1 MITKYLTK
9 SFYINLCIVFSIYI
23 LDRISKI
30 YIIYLD
36 KQILDS
42 NIFESAFL
50 NITLIWNK
58 GIAFGFFS
66 FDEIYFYNLLSII
79 IAVVI
84 VALLVMAVKTIGFR
98 RYYLFMIIGGA
109 LGNLHDR
116 IFSFAVPDFIDFHIG
131 SFHWFI
137 FNVSD
142 IFISLGVIGMII
154 SELINDKAND
164 KV

>member
-58 GIAFGFFS
+58 GIAFGLFS

-154 SELINDKAND
+154 SELINDNAND

>member
-36 KQILDS
+36 KQILES

-58 GIAFGFFS
+58 GIAFGLFS

-154 SELINDKAND
+154 SELINDNAND

>member
-58 GIAFGFFS
+58 GIAFGLFS

-79 IAVVI
+79 
-84 VALLVMAVKTIGFR
+84 M
-98 RYYLFMIIGGA
+98 
-109 LGNLHDR
+109 
-116 IFSFAVPDFIDFHIG
+116 
-131 SFHWFI
+131 
-137 FNVSD
+137 VSCQ
-142 IFISLGVIGMII
+142 
-154 SELINDKAND
+154 
-164 KV
+164 

>member
-1 MITKYLTK
+1 MITKYLSK

-36 KQILDS
+36 KQILES

-58 GIAFGFFS
+58 GIAFGLFS

-84 VALLVMAVKTIGFR
+84 VALLVMAVKTIGFK

>member
-58 GIAFGFFS
+58 GIAFGLFS

-131 SFHWFI
+131 TFHWFI

>member
-36 KQILDS
+36 KQILES

-58 GIAFGFFS
+58 GIAFGLFS

-84 VALLVMAVKTIGFR
+84 VALLVMAVKTIGFK

-131 SFHWFI
+131 TFHWFI

>member
-36 KQILDS
+36 KQILES

-58 GIAFGFFS
+58 GIAFGLFS

-131 SFHWFI
+131 TFHWFI

>member
-36 KQILDS
+36 KQILES

-58 GIAFGFFS
+58 GIAFGLFS

-84 VALLVMAVKTIGFR
+84 VALLVMAVKTIGFK

>member
-36 KQILDS
+36 KQILES

-58 GIAFGFFS
+58 GIAFGLFS

-84 VALLVMAVKTIGFR
+84 VALLVMAVKTIGFK

-131 SFHWFI
+131 TFHWFI

-154 SELINDKAND
+154 SELINDNAND

>member
-36 KQILDS
+36 KQILES

-58 GIAFGFFS
+58 GIAFGLFS

-84 VALLVMAVKTIGFR
+84 VVLLVMAVKTVGFK
-98 RYYLFMIIGGA
+98 RYYLFMISGGA

-154 SELINDKAND
+154 SEFINDEAND

>member
-1 MITKYLTK
+1 MITKYLSK

-50 NITLIWNK
+50 NITLIWNT
-58 GIAFGFFS
+58 GLAFGIFS
-66 FDEIYFYNLLSII
+66 FAALSFYNLLSII

-84 VALLVMAVKTIGFR
+84 VALLVIAVKTIGFR

-154 SELINDKAND
+154 SEFINDEAND

>member
-36 KQILDS
+36 KQILES

-58 GIAFGFFS
+58 GIAFGLFS

-84 VALLVMAVKTIGFR
+84 VALLVMAVKTIGFK

-154 SELINDKAND
+154 SELINDNAND

>member
-36 KQILDS
+36 KQILES

-58 GIAFGFFS
+58 GIAFGLFS

-84 VALLVMAVKTIGFR
+84 VVLLVMAVKTIGFK